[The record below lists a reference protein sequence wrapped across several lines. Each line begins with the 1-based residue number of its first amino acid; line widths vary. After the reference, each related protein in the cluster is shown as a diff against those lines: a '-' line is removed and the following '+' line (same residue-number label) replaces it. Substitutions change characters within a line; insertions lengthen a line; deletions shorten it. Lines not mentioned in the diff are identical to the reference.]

1 MSVPTEE
8 EDSMCIHVIIVIEV
22 FYSFVLFFSP
32 VSDGDSNKVL
42 IEALTGD
49 LKLYNCELRGKLLV
63 CFVMTRFE
71 MNTFL

>member
-49 LKLYNCELRGKLLV
+49 LKLYNCE
-63 CFVMTRFE
+63 
-71 MNTFL
+71 